1 METEGFLIWDILTKS
16 IKNNTFRLE
25 TYINVRYN
33 KGNKSNKGVI
43 AMENQNYK
51 QILEVLQQ
59 NDVREV
65 VKAIF
70 SYETGITDEAD
81 LDKLNHYYF
90 EELDTPNFLD
100 EDVYFKSMEYR
111 GL

>member
-16 IKNNTFRLE
+16 IKNKTFTLE
-25 TYINVRYN
+25 TYTNVRYN

-65 VKAIF
+65 VKAIL

-81 LDKLNHYYF
+81 LDKLNDYYF

-100 EDVYFKSMEYR
+100 EDIYFKSMEYR